1 MNASQ
6 LKDTAMNPATRRLIQ
21 LTVDPDMTE
30 EEINKRMDDIFAKDV
45 EYRKEMMADVLEER
59 RFLARSQD

>member
-1 MNASQ
+1 M
-6 LKDTAMNPATRRLIQ
+6 KDILNTLSELLIKADAKM
-21 LTVDPDMTE
+21 DPQSRM
-30 EEINKRMDDIFAKDV
+30 MDDIFAKDV